1 MAFIPIT
8 SDITPASG
16 AGYTYVNDN
25 DIVQVAAGVLVQS
38 IDYAAVFSS
47 RSGSVL
53 INSGTLS
60 RANAG
65 SGILTQAVYFQ
76 SGGAITNEASGLMSG
91 AVGVFTDN
99 APTTV
104 TNYGA
109 IWGLK
114 AYGVLMRTIG
124 GTDTFKNY
132 GDVYGLQAGVWQFSS
147 STTSP
152 GAYVCENHGSIRSD
166 AYGIR
171 VSGAVDHLTTITNVA
186 GAEIKGATAA
196 VMTENNGHIVLTN
209 KGTITGGID
218 ANAIGNDTIVNQGK
232 IVGDVL
238 LGPGNDIFKGTGGG
252 AIQVYGEA
260 GNDTLIGS
268 SKADRLNGGVGKDTM
283 SGKLGADFFDF
294 DTTADSAVGAQR
306 DFIADFTHAQHDRID
321 LSTIDAKP
329 IAGDQAFSFRGTQ
342 AFNGAGQIRYVL
354 HDKPGTANDT
364 TSIYGK
370 GGVADRAAVV
380 ASLGRRSRT
389 RRARMSTP
397 TSPPISR
404 SR

>member
-1 MAFIPIT
+1 MAFVPIT
-8 SDITPASG
+8 SDVTPASG
-16 AGYTYVNDN
+16 YGYEYINNNDT
-25 DIVQVAAGVLVQS
+25 VQVAAGVLVQS
-38 IDYAAVFSS
+38 VNSAAVFSS
-47 RSGSVL
+47 KSGSILV
-53 INSGTLS
+53 NSGTLS
-60 RANAG
+60 RANSG
-65 SGILTQAVYFQ
+65 SGVVAYAVYFQ
-76 SGGAITNEASGLMSG
+76 NGGAITNEASGLISG

-166 AYGIR
+166 GYGVR
-171 VSGAVDHLTTITNVA
+171 AGGAVDHLTTITNLA

-196 VMTENNGHIVLTN
+196 VTTENSGHIVLTN
-209 KGTITGGID
+209 KGTLTGGID
-218 ANAIGNDTIVNQGK
+218 CNAIGNDKVVNQGK
-232 IVGDVL
+232 IVGNAL

-252 AIQVYGEA
+252 AVRVYGEA
-260 GNDTLIGS
+260 GNDSLIGS
-268 SKADRLNGGVGKDTM
+268 SKADRLNGGIGKDTL

-294 DTTADSAVGAQR
+294 DTIADSAVGTQR
-306 DFIADFTHAQHDRID
+306 DFITDFSHAGHDRID

-364 TSIYGK
+364 TSIYGNVDANLAADFQIEVK
-370 GGVADRAAVV
+370 GLVHFVAGDFV
-380 ASLGRRSRT
+380 L
-389 RRARMSTP
+389 
-397 TSPPISR
+397 
-404 SR
+404 